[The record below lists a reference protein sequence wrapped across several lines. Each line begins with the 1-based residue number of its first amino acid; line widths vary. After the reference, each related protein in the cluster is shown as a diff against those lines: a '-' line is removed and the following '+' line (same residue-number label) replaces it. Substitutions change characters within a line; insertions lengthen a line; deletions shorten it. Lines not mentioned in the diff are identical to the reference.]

1 MKLTNINWLRGLM
14 AACLYLLFLPSS
26 YCQKVN
32 ISRDINVRND
42 LSYDILH
49 AEDNVLFFRD
59 KGSEFYFDI
68 FDENMEFKRSVE
80 ILFEERRPAIE
91 NIHAIDSF
99 IQMVYAYREGPD
111 YVSRMVRYDKKVNLI
126 DSMELIRGPFLFS
139 PGEMRSVLSDDM
151 SKLALFTIEKARLFA
166 VVVDT
171 RKMEILTAGDIEVPD
186 YRLYDQFQE
195 AGVSNLGQLFFL
207 FEKNNESWDKEKHM
221 MRLVMSE
228 LGQTYLHDLTCIN
241 TVNSGVKMAIDNVN
255 QRLTIAGLYG
265 SKSQNETEGY
275 MVFSAAIA
283 NLRQPSL
290 HDIQTFPYDENIL
303 VDLNGV
309 EKKSKKNL
317 LFDFYIKT
325 LVHRADGGFIMIV
338 ELQREYARR
347 NVGLSNFDRSM
358 AASRG
363 YVDYYSEDL
372 ILFSIQPDGSLF
384 WRKILFKKQF
394 SQDDEGIYSSFFI
407 MKVPSQMHFIFND
420 EIKNN
425 NTVSEYVID
434 PLGNYRRNSLLSTEY
449 KNLKLRFQDAVQ
461 TSSQSFVVPSE
472 KNGRIN
478 LVKITF

>member
-1 MKLTNINWLRGLM
+1 MKLTNNNWYIGLS
-14 AACLYLLFLPSS
+14 AACMFLLFLPSP

-49 AEDNVLFFRD
+49 AEENVLFFRD

-80 ILFEERRPAIE
+80 ILFDERRPAIE

-151 SKLALFTIEKARLFA
+151 SKLALFTIDKARLFA

-171 RKMEILTAGDIEVPD
+171 RKMEILTAGDIEVPE

-195 AGVSNLGQLFFL
+195 AGVSNQGQLFFL

-228 LGQTYLHDLTCIN
+228 SGQTYLHDLTCIN
-241 TVNSGVKMAIDNVN
+241 TVNSGVKMGIDNVN

-275 MVFSAAIA
+275 MVFSATITS
-283 NLRQPSL
+283 LRLPSL

-309 EKKSKKNL
+309 EKKSKKNQL
-317 LFDFYIKT
+317 YDFYIKT
-325 LVHRADGGFIMIV
+325 LVQRADGGFIMIA

>member
-1 MKLTNINWLRGLM
+1 MTNNNWYIGLS
-14 AACLYLLFLPSS
+14 AACMFLLFLPSP

-49 AEDNVLFFRD
+49 AEENVLFFRD

-80 ILFEERRPAIE
+80 ILFDERRPAIE

-151 SKLALFTIEKARLFA
+151 SKLALFTIDKARLFA

-171 RKMEILTAGDIEVPD
+171 RKMEILTAGDIEVPE

-195 AGVSNLGQLFFL
+195 AGVSNQGQLFFL

-228 LGQTYLHDLTCIN
+228 SGQTYLHDLTCIN
-241 TVNSGVKMAIDNVN
+241 TVNSGVKMGIDNVN

-275 MVFSAAIA
+275 MVFSATITS
-283 NLRQPSL
+283 LRQPSL

-309 EKKSKKNL
+309 EKKSKKNQL
-317 LFDFYIKT
+317 YDFYIKT
-325 LVHRADGGFIMIV
+325 LVQRADGGFIMIA

>member
-1 MKLTNINWLRGLM
+1 MTNNNWYIGLS
-14 AACLYLLFLPSS
+14 AACMFLLFLPSP

-49 AEDNVLFFRD
+49 AEENVLFFRD

-80 ILFEERRPAIE
+80 ILFDERRPAIE

-151 SKLALFTIEKARLFA
+151 SKLALFTIDKARLFA

-171 RKMEILTAGDIEVPD
+171 RKMEILTAGDIEVPE

-195 AGVSNLGQLFFL
+195 AGVSNQGQLFFL

-228 LGQTYLHDLTCIN
+228 SGQTYLHDLTCIN
-241 TVNSGVKMAIDNVN
+241 TVNSGVKMGIDNVN

-275 MVFSAAIA
+275 MVFSATITS
-283 NLRQPSL
+283 LRQPSL

-309 EKKSKKNL
+309 EKESKKNQL
-317 LFDFYIKT
+317 YDFYIKT
-325 LVHRADGGFIMIV
+325 LVQRADGGFIMIA

>member
-1 MKLTNINWLRGLM
+1 MTNNNWYIGLS
-14 AACLYLLFLPSS
+14 AACMFLLFLPSP

-49 AEDNVLFFRD
+49 AEENVLFFRD

-80 ILFEERRPAIE
+80 ILFDERRPAIE
-91 NIHAIDSF
+91 NIHAMNSF

-151 SKLALFTIEKARLFA
+151 SKLALFTIDKARLFA

-171 RKMEILTAGDIEVPD
+171 RKMEILTAGDIEVPE

-195 AGVSNLGQLFFL
+195 AGVSNQGQLFFL

-228 LGQTYLHDLTCIN
+228 SGQTYLHDLTCIN
-241 TVNSGVKMAIDNVN
+241 TVNSGVKMGIDNVN

-275 MVFSAAIA
+275 MVFSATITS
-283 NLRQPSL
+283 LRLPSL

-309 EKKSKKNL
+309 EKKSKKNQL
-317 LFDFYIKT
+317 YDFYIKT
-325 LVHRADGGFIMIV
+325 LVQRADGGFIMIA

>member
-1 MKLTNINWLRGLM
+1 MTNNNWYIGLS
-14 AACLYLLFLPSS
+14 AACMFLLFLPSP

-49 AEDNVLFFRD
+49 AEENVLFFRD

-80 ILFEERRPAIE
+80 ILFDERRPAIE

-151 SKLALFTIEKARLFA
+151 SKLALFTIDKARLFA

-171 RKMEILTAGDIEVPD
+171 RKMEILTAGDIEVPE

-195 AGVSNLGQLFFL
+195 AGVSNQGQLFFL

-228 LGQTYLHDLTCIN
+228 SGQTYLHDLTCIN
-241 TVNSGVKMAIDNVN
+241 TVNSGVKMGIDNVN

-275 MVFSAAIA
+275 MVFSATITS
-283 NLRQPSL
+283 LRLPSL

-309 EKKSKKNL
+309 EKKSKKNQL
-317 LFDFYIKT
+317 YDFYIKT
-325 LVHRADGGFIMIV
+325 LVQRADGGFIMIA

>member
-1 MKLTNINWLRGLM
+1 MTNNNWYIGLS
-14 AACLYLLFLPSS
+14 AACMFLLFLPSP

-49 AEDNVLFFRD
+49 AEENVLFFRD

-80 ILFEERRPAIE
+80 ILFDERRPAIE

-151 SKLALFTIEKARLFA
+151 SKLALFTIDKARLFA

-171 RKMEILTAGDIEVPD
+171 RKMEILTAGDIEVPE

-195 AGVSNLGQLFFL
+195 AGVSNQGQLFFL

-228 LGQTYLHDLTCIN
+228 SGQTYLHDLTCIN
-241 TVNSGVKMAIDNVN
+241 TVNSGVKMGIDNLN

-275 MVFSAAIA
+275 MVFSATITS
-283 NLRQPSL
+283 LRQPSL

-309 EKKSKKNL
+309 EKKSKKNQL
-317 LFDFYIKT
+317 YDFYIKT
-325 LVHRADGGFIMIV
+325 LVQRADGGFIMIA